1 MHNAVVHMIH
11 RAHVLLPDD
20 LVREIDALV
29 GPRGRSAFLVE
40 IARNEV
46 RRQKLLKVL
55 ENDEP
60 VWKDDSRTDSTDS
73 AEWVRNLR
81 HESESRLAFPKGPSR
96 ENRKTRRKAHLNAP
110 TARHKRTD

>member
-1 MHNAVVHMIH
+1 MHTRIVHMIH

-40 IARNEV
+40 TARSEV

-55 ENDEP
+55 ESEEP
-60 VWKDDSRTDSTDS
+60 FWKNEGDS
-73 AEWVRNLR
+73 ADSAAWVRNLR
-81 HESESRLAFPKGPSR
+81 QESEGRLAFPKGPSR
-96 ENRKTRRKAHLNAP
+96 ENRKSKRKTRSNASA
-110 TARHKRTD
+110 ARHNRTD